1 MLKTVS
7 ISWESLVMST
17 PFASLLHTHL
27 QHCAQ
32 EMGTPAILVGIS
44 QGQQIVLILA
54 SQPPNSPPSSIGVN
68 DWMRVGSVTK
78 LFTAT
83 LLLRLVEAG
92 RVSLTTPIAHWYPHL
107 PNANQITVRHLLQHT
122 SGFANYTDMPQFF
135 AQAIDGRSWTITD
148 ILACL
153 PPSSQLFA
161 PGTGWAYANTNY
173 VLLGGI
179 IEHLTQLPIAQAFDQ
194 WLLIPLRLRRTLLDM
209 DDAAA
214 GLIDGYGR
222 DPASG
227 QVMPMTHV
235 LHPSSA
241 HAAGAL
247 VATVTDLILFSQAVL
262 AGSFLQPETMHAM
275 HQMMPATTPQYP
287 FGTGYGLGVS
297 ALRLGSEEAYG
308 HPGNIPGYSSLIAYL
323 PKRDLHLGILLNHD
337 YAAAPNGMVNT
348 QFIAETLITL
358 YDQSC

>member
-1 MLKTVS
+1 
-7 ISWESLVMST
+7 MST
-17 PFASLLHTHL
+17 QFASLLHTRL

-32 EMGTPAILVGIS
+32 EIGTPAILVGIS
-44 QGQQIVLILA
+44 HGHQTLLTLA
-54 SQPPNSPPSSIGVN
+54 SQPPHTPTHSIGVN

-83 LLLRLVEAG
+83 LLLRLAEEG
-92 RVSLTTPIAHWYPHL
+92 RVSLTAPIAQWYPHL
-107 PNANQITVRHLLQHT
+107 PHANQITVSHLLQHT
-122 SGFANYTDMPQFF
+122 SGLANYTAMPQFF
-135 AQAIDGRSWTITD
+135 AQAIGGRSWTID
-148 ILACL
+148 EILACV

-179 IEHLTQLPIAQAFDQ
+179 IEQLTQLPVAQAFEQ

-209 DDAAA
+209 NDSAA

-222 DPASG
+222 DPASE
-227 QVMPMTHV
+227 QVIVMTHV

-247 VATVTDLILFSQAVL
+247 VATVTDLIFFSQAVL
-262 AGSFLQPETMHAM
+262 AGSFLHPETFQAM
-275 HQMMPATTPQYP
+275 HQMIPATTPQYP

-297 ALRLGSEEAYG
+297 ALRLGDEEAYG
-308 HPGNIPGYSSLIAYL
+308 HPGNIPGYSSLVAFL
-323 PKRDLHLGILLNHD
+323 PKRDLHLAIILNQD

-348 QFIAETLITL
+348 HYIAETLITMD
-358 YDQSC
+358 DQS

>member
-1 MLKTVS
+1 
-7 ISWESLVMST
+7 MST
-17 PFASLLHTHL
+17 QFASLLHTRL

-32 EMGTPAILVGIS
+32 AIGTPAMLVGIGLGH
-44 QGQQIVLILA
+44 QTLLTLA
-54 SQPPNSPPSSIGVN
+54 SQPPHHPTPSICVN

-83 LLLRLVEAG
+83 LLLRLVEEG
-92 RVSLTTPIAHWYPHL
+92 RVSLTAPIAQWYPHL
-107 PNANQITVRHLLQHT
+107 PNADQIAVSHLLQHT
-122 SGFANYTDMPQFF
+122 SGLANYTDMPQFF
-135 AQAIDGRSWTITD
+135 AQAVGGRSWTID
-148 ILACL
+148 ELLACL

-179 IEHLTQLPIAQAFDQ
+179 IEQLTQLPVAQAFEQ

-209 DDAAA
+209 HDSAA
-214 GLIDGYGR
+214 GLLDGYGR

-227 QVMPMTHV
+227 QVIPLTHV

-247 VATVTDLILFSQAVL
+247 VATVSDLIFFSQAVL
-262 AGSFLQPETMHAM
+262 AGSFLHPETFQAM
-275 HQMMPATTPQYP
+275 HQIIPATTPQYP

-297 ALRLGSEEAYG
+297 ALLLGDEEAYG
-308 HPGNIPGYSSLIAYL
+308 HPGNIPGYSSLVAYL
-323 PKRDLHLGILLNHD
+323 PKRDLHLAIILNQD

-348 QFIAETLITL
+348 HYLAETLITM
-358 YDQSC
+358 YDQS